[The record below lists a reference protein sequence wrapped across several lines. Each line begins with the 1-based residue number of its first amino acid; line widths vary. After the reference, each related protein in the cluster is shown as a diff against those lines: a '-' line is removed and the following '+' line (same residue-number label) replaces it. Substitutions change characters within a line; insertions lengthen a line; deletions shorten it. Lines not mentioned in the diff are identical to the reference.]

1 MGKGVLFKRA
11 LHKNITFNDEILN
24 DFLACR
30 YVFIYQ
36 SRVADCPQGLCSGR
50 GLEHAHCANLQ
61 NNVMCGSKS
70 HLGKT

>member
-1 MGKGVLFKRA
+1 MGKECYLKKA

-36 SRVADCPQGLCSGR
+36 SRVADCPRGLCSGR
-50 GLEHAHCANLQ
+50 GLEHAQICKYIMQCVAAKVTLENHN
-61 NNVMCGSKS
+61 
-70 HLGKT
+70 